1 MIEIGGPYYDF
12 AEEVKDI
19 TYPEDKNGRK
29 TGGIMMKLRYY
40 IFTMRWLWKN
50 RTWENT
56 RQKYKAL
63 DRAQKEYLK
72 GISKENG

>member
-1 MIEIGGPYYDF
+1 M
-12 AEEVKDI
+12 
-19 TYPEDKNGRK
+19 
-29 TGGIMMKLRYY
+29 LRLKYY
-40 IFTMRWLWKN
+40 IFSMRWLWKN

-72 GISKENG
+72 GIGKGNG